1 MKRLATVTPTV
12 TSLFDSASPYAIA
25 GLGTVVTVTPL
36 IAQYGSV
43 ASIKATETDLNLGV
57 ALAGF
62 ILSIL
67 FLYLGIALGLVM
79 TVILTY
85 DLVRRRA
92 DASSWSP
99 TYAFVLGGLCHAVG
113 PFLWYAFVPSVP
125 VVTYYLLKRQQ
136 AL

>member
-1 MKRLATVTPTV
+1 MKCAATVAPTV
-12 TSLFDSASPYAIA
+12 RDLFDRASPYAIA
-25 GLGTVVTVTPL
+25 GVGAVVTLTPL
-36 IAQYGSV
+36 IARYGSV
-43 ASIKATETDLNLGV
+43 ASIRATESDLNLGV

-67 FLYLGIALGLVM
+67 SLYLGIALGLVM
-79 TVILTY
+79 TAILTY

-99 TYAFVLGGLCHAVG
+99 TYGFALGGLCHAIG

-125 VVTYYLLKRQQ
+125 VLTYYLLKRQQ
-136 AL
+136 AV

>member
-12 TSLFDSASPYAIA
+12 TDLFDRGSPYAIA

-36 IAQYGSV
+36 IARYGSV

-67 FLYLGIALGLVM
+67 ALYLGIALGLVM
-79 TVILTY
+79 TAILTY

-99 TYAFVLGGLCHAVG
+99 TYAFALAGLCHAVG
-113 PFLWYAFVPSVP
+113 PLLWYAFVPSVP
-125 VVTYYLLKRQQ
+125 ILTYYLFKRR
-136 AL
+136 

>member
-1 MKRLATVTPTV
+1 MNCLATVTPTV
-12 TSLFDSASPYAIA
+12 TDLFDRASPYAVA
-25 GLGTVVTVTPL
+25 GVGIVVTVTPL
-36 IAQYGSV
+36 IARYGSV
-43 ASIKATETDLNLGV
+43 ASIRATESDLNLGV

-67 FLYLGIALGLVM
+67 SLYLGIALGLVM
-79 TVILTY
+79 TAILAY

-99 TYAFVLGGLCHAVG
+99 TYGFVLGGLCHAIG

-125 VVTYYLLKRQQ
+125 VLTYYLFKRQQ
-136 AL
+136 TV